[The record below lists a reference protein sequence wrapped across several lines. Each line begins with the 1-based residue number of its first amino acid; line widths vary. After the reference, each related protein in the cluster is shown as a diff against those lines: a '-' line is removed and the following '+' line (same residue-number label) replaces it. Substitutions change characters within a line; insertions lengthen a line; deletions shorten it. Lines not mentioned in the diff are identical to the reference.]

1 MVAIRYVNDLG
12 NGHSGYI
19 NAISGIPVST
29 ISGQPLEVTTANGQ
43 TISITTAGTPASDA
57 FGRARASEP
66 LTLFDSSHRYS
77 DNGLWATAT
86 GVSSDATFDADAGLV
101 DLNVPTTSGAYVK
114 RETKKVFSYQ
124 PGKSLLI
131 LSTFVLEPAK
141 TNLRQRV
148 GYYGANNG
156 LYLQLENSTLSF
168 VERNSVTGTL
178 DETVVNQA
186 DWNVDKLDGTGPS
199 GKTLDITKA
208 QILWMDVEWLGLGT
222 VRLGFVID
230 GLFIHCH
237 SFHHA
242 NLITSTYITTASLP
256 LRYEIENLDDT
267 ASISTLK
274 QVCSTVISEGGYE
287 LRGRQGAV
295 GTPVNAARDLTATG
309 VQYPIVSIR
318 LKSSPDR
325 LDAIIIPTAASIL
338 GNGNNAVFAWELKT
352 ATTTSGGTW
361 TSAGA
366 TSSVE
371 YNLSGVSSS
380 GGRTL
385 ARGYVSSTTQS
396 NNSLDILKAALFQ
409 FQLQRDGLAGTPEE
423 FSILVETKNAGDD
436 VYASLDWEEISL

>member
-1 MVAIRYVNDLG
+1 MPVYRE
-12 NGHSGYI
+12 SGGSIIYD
-19 NAISGIPVST
+19 VVKVQT
-29 ISGQPLEVTTANGQ
+29 CSGQPLEVITASGQ
-43 TISITTAGTPASDA
+43 TVSFTTAGTPASDA
-57 FGRARASEP
+57 FGRARVSEP

-101 DLNVPTTSGAYVK
+101 NLNVPTTSGAYVK

-124 PGKSLLI
+124 PGKSLLVI
-131 LSTFVLEPAK
+131 STFDMSPAK

-148 GYYGANNG
+148 GYFNNDNG
-156 LYLQLENSTLSF
+156 IYLQLENSTLSF
-168 VERNSVTGTL
+168 IERSLVTGSVT
-178 DETVVNQA
+178 ETITNQA
-186 DWNVDKLDGTGPS
+186 DWNIDKLDGKGPS
-199 GKTLDITKA
+199 GITLDIAKA
-208 QILWMDVEWLGLGT
+208 QILWMDIEWLGLGT

-230 GLFIHCH
+230 GIFIHCH

-242 NLITSTYITTASLP
+242 NRIASTYITTASLP
-256 LRYEIENLDDT
+256 LRYEIENLDTT
-267 ASISTLK
+267 ASVSTLK

-287 LRGRQGAV
+287 LRGRQGAA
-295 GTPVNAARDLTATG
+295 GTLINAARDLTATG

-325 LDAIIIPTAASIL
+325 LDAIVIPTAASVL
-338 GNGNNAVFAWELKT
+338 GDGNNALFAWELK
-352 ATTTSGGTW
+352 AAATTSGGTW

-396 NNSLDILKAALFQ
+396 NNSLDILKEALFQ

-423 FSILVETKNAGDD
+423 FSLLVETKTAGDD